1 MKNYFDFSKKERVGV
16 ILLSTLLI
24 VLTIILN
31 VGKRQSLP
39 DGLTVNM
46 QNIEYLQLEGDI
58 EYEDK
63 EIDFQHEENQLILEP
78 FDPNKL
84 NQSDWEGLGFSQKQ
98 AESFISYKNR
108 FGPFRK
114 KEDFKKIY
122 VVSDEKY
129 DELESYI
136 VFEVESIAEQNT
148 KQLEKKLISINSAT
162 AENLSTIPGIGPVY
176 AERIVKFRDKLGGF
190 VSKNQLNQLY
200 ISEEAKSNL
209 MEYVEIDLELVQKRD
224 INKATKLELK
234 NIPAASWELVSR
246 IMEVRQ
252 QAPIKNLDWL
262 PDSILSKSDKDI
274 FVHYV
279 NF

>member
-1 MKNYFDFSKKERVGV
+1 
-16 ILLSTLLI
+16 
-24 VLTIILN
+24 
-31 VGKRQSLP
+31 
-39 DGLTVNM
+39 M

-98 AESFISYKNR
+98 AESIISYKNR

-190 VSKNQLNQLY
+190 VSKNQLNQL
-200 ISEEAKSNL
+200 
-209 MEYVEIDLELVQKRD
+209 
-224 INKATKLELK
+224 
-234 NIPAASWELVSR
+234 
-246 IMEVRQ
+246 
-252 QAPIKNLDWL
+252 
-262 PDSILSKSDKDI
+262 
-274 FVHYV
+274 
-279 NF
+279 

>member
-98 AESFISYKNR
+98 AESIISYKNR

-129 DELESYI
+129 DELKSYI

-148 KQLEKKLISINSAT
+148 EQLEKKLISINSAT

-190 VSKNQLNQLY
+190 VSKNQLNQL
-200 ISEEAKSNL
+200 
-209 MEYVEIDLELVQKRD
+209 
-224 INKATKLELK
+224 
-234 NIPAASWELVSR
+234 
-246 IMEVRQ
+246 
-252 QAPIKNLDWL
+252 
-262 PDSILSKSDKDI
+262 
-274 FVHYV
+274 
-279 NF
+279 